1 MCSEIVDRAAAG
13 DDLVFPIGGGGGGFL
28 GAVAVEVG
36 FEFDDAAQGAVFVEF
51 REGLEVGVPAA
62 VYLLS
67 YLELSREWRRAY
79 SGKQPVTSRSSPQSR

>member
-36 FEFDDAAQGAVFVEF
+36 FEFDDAAQGAVFVDF
-51 REGLEVGVPAA
+51 GEGLEVGVPAA
-62 VYLLS
+62 VYS
-67 YLELSREWRRAY
+67 YLASIFWYRGG
-79 SGKQPVTSRSSPQSR
+79 GKRTLVNGQ